1 MGVRA
6 RMVRGSYRSSY
17 AVILTLL
24 IEHAC
29 SLKLEENPIE
39 VLEKLI
45 EHHKSSTAGSL
56 DSASSSSDHQ
66 YTKLIYQA
74 DQSLDDELS
83 SKPTTRIRHPTQNE
97 KNKLIVLAGKLRNP
111 NKSSGD
117 GEDEAN
123 TRSEKYGKTNK
134 SSEKT
139 CNVCHDRN
147 DWIPIG
153 KETQDES
160 DKAAGSSETKI
171 HSGQIKSR
179 KNNDE
184 KKDEKDLK
192 LDRKPKLKKIETKKL
207 IQAEES

>member
-29 SLKLEENPIE
+29 SLRLEENPIE

-83 SKPTTRIRHPTQNE
+83 SKPTTPPRIRIRHPTQNE
-97 KNKLIVLAGKLRNP
+97 KNKLIVLAGKLRTP

-117 GEDEAN
+117 GEDEA
-123 TRSEKYGKTNK
+123 KYGKTNK

-153 KETQDES
+153 KEKQDDESDKATDES

-171 HSGQIKSR
+171 HSGQIK
-179 KNNDE
+179 
-184 KKDEKDLK
+184 
-192 LDRKPKLKKIETKKL
+192 I
-207 IQAEES
+207 